1 MMMSMIIVFMS
12 LSGGSPQLKR
22 MRRPIICSVMNIR
35 KRKLP
40 DIFSLV
46 FAKPEGRAGLQL
58 VRYLMISGIMDQ
70 QVFADKE

>member
-22 MRRPIICSVMNIR
+22 MRRPIVCSVMNIR

-40 DIFSLV
+40 DIFPGV
-46 FAKPEGRAGLQL
+46 CETGGQ
-58 VRYLMISGIMDQ
+58 SGITACPVSDDLWDHGS
-70 QVFADKE
+70 AGICG